1 MDKEEKKKVIIDYNE
16 YQDLLTKANSNK
28 KYIEDKESELLE
40 KYNNKVRNL
49 ESQSHRAFNEGLE
62 AGISMTRIDVAKEL
76 RKNLLKSLDL
86 ILKDTP
92 ALSFWSYITG
102 EANSLFCS
110 RLREEIDK
118 TLKNS
123 IRNMC
128 R

>member
-1 MDKEEKKKVIIDYNE
+1 MDKEEKKKVIIDYDE
-16 YQDLLTKANSNK
+16 YQNLLTKANSNK

-40 KYNNKVRNL
+40 KYNNEVRNL
-49 ESQSHRAFNEGLE
+49 ESQSHRAFNQGLD
-62 AGISMTRIDVAKEL
+62 AGISMTRIDVANEL

-102 EANSLFCS
+102 EANSLFS
-110 RLREEIDK
+110 KRVREAIDN
-118 TLKNS
+118 TIKNS
-123 IRNMC
+123 IRNIC

>member
-1 MDKEEKKKVIIDYNE
+1 MDKEEKKKVIVDYDE

-49 ESQSHRAFNEGLE
+49 ESQSYRAFNEGLN
-62 AGISMTRIDVAKEL
+62 AGISMSRIDVANEL

-92 ALSFWSYITG
+92 ALSFWSFITG
-102 EANSLFCS
+102 EANSLFS
-110 RLREEIDK
+110 KRVREAIDN
-118 TLKNS
+118 TIKNS
-123 IRNMC
+123 IRNIC